1 MSIGVARRKRIA
13 LYLSICGLLLMA
25 VAISAVST
33 RDPSGAWLR
42 VGIIMMTIG
51 AALWLPWP
59 AVFPTALLFWLGS
72 NALRATIDDL
82 QLFDT
87 NLLLELPGIIGLALF
102 ATLTRHGLR
111 TLEEEDLMIGV
122 YSDMLAGIDPTTGA
136 YEERLLRPAVEAEL
150 LRSQR
155 FGREFALA
163 LVGVDELHRRLD
175 YRDDEAWQAAFV
187 ATSNLLRSTRVHVD
201 RLYLN
206 GTAGFALLLPESGPR
221 EVRGLIR
228 RLRRATRQ
236 TKPGEGEVGG
246 PLPTHFGATFFPQS
260 ATTVDDL
267 LRRAEIALRLGQKNL
282 NRMQLDT
289 AEAPALPPPD
299 RLRQAEAVVE
309 APADDAGEQEEQVT
323 VHLPESG
330 SSTAASV
337 SQEPA
342 ESPAAESLPIEAPA
356 IPAIPQNGVTPKTEA
371 PAAPAEYPLIEAF
384 EETQTLED
392 QPAVASE
399 EPAGSRE
406 PAAIAAAEPSPAQT
420 ALGELPAAEAEPLDD
435 AVSDLLHHLDETLDL
450 IRSLKSAPPA

>member
-122 YSDMLAGIDPTTGA
+122 SSDMLAGIDPTTGA
-136 YEERLLRPAVEAEL
+136 YEERLLRPAIEAEL

-163 LVGVDELHRRLD
+163 LVGVDELHRRFD

-206 GTAGFALLLPESGPR
+206 GTAG
-221 EVRGLIR
+221 
-228 RLRRATRQ
+228 LR
-236 TKPGEGEVGG
+236 
-246 PLPTHFGATFFPQS
+246 
-260 ATTVDDL
+260 
-267 LRRAEIALRLGQKNL
+267 
-282 NRMQLDT
+282 
-289 AEAPALPPPD
+289 
-299 RLRQAEAVVE
+299 
-309 APADDAGEQEEQVT
+309 
-323 VHLPESG
+323 
-330 SSTAASV
+330 
-337 SQEPA
+337 
-342 ESPAAESLPIEAPA
+342 PAACRNRAP
-356 IPAIPQNGVTPKTEA
+356 G
-371 PAAPAEYPLIEAF
+371 
-384 EETQTLED
+384 
-392 QPAVASE
+392 
-399 EPAGSRE
+399 
-406 PAAIAAAEPSPAQT
+406 
-420 ALGELPAAEAEPLDD
+420 
-435 AVSDLLHHLDETLDL
+435 
-450 IRSLKSAPPA
+450 KSGA